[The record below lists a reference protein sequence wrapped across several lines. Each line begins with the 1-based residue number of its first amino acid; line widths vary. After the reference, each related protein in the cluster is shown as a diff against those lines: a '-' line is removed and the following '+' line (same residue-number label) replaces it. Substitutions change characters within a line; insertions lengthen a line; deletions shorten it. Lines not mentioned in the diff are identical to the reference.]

1 MTSNLDRLKMEIK
14 SIQMNDTE
22 LTIYLNEA
30 GLFATDEYN
39 PSDKG
44 NTIKIY
50 ESALGILE
58 SVANDTNLMK
68 TYKMDD
74 ISVSNFHEQ
83 LMKRID
89 QLSDKIIKL
98 KRDEMKKN
106 ESNYFV
112 LWSN

>member
-1 MTSNLDRLKMEIK
+1 MNNLDRLKMEIK
-14 SIQMNDTE
+14 SIQMNDVE

-30 GLFATDEYN
+30 GLNANDEYS
-39 PSDKG
+39 PTDKQ

-50 ESALGILE
+50 DAALSILE
-58 SVANDTNLMK
+58 SVANDTNMMK

-89 QLSDKIIKL
+89 QLSDKITKIK
-98 KRDEMKKN
+98 REENKKN